1 MQLGR
6 QLLARAHLPHRAE
19 QPLLLVLVL
28 PRRLLLR
35 GAWVRVKGTARGRGR
50 GRGRARVRVGLGF
63 GPRSRAH
70 LRGAQHL
77 LGPLLAPLH
86 LVELLAQLG
95 QLALRRRQLGALV
108 AQLGLEALVRVRVR
122 ARVRV
127 RVRVRVTVRVRVRV
141 RVSAGAAGLQPPL
154 QSLLRL
160 PPLDR
165 VRTPALL
172 A

>member
-1 MQLGR
+1 M
-6 QLLARAHLPHRAE
+6 
-19 QPLLLVLVL
+19 
-28 PRRLLLR
+28 LLR
-35 GAWVRVKGTARGRGR
+35 GAWVRVKGGARGRGR
-50 GRGRARVRVGLGF
+50 GRVWARVRDGLGL
-63 GPRSRAH
+63 GLRGRAH

-86 LVELLAQLG
+86 LVELLAQLC

-141 RVSAGAAGLQPPL
+141 RVRVSA
-154 QSLLRL
+154 RL
-160 PPLDR
+160 PSARPR
-165 VRTPALL
+165 RRSA
-172 A
+172 